1 MTFEPFHC
9 TFVGDTNGF
18 SVSPTEGTLNRR
30 GGEAT
35 VLDVSYKG
43 QVCAV
48 IGYRVYFVVDFFH
61 CSL

>member
-9 TFVGDTNGF
+9 TFMGDTNGF
-18 SVSPTEGTLNRR
+18 SVSPAEGTLNRR

-43 QVCAV
+43 QVRAV
-48 IGYRVYFVVDFFH
+48 IGYHVYFVVEISR